1 MCSNRFLVQSGIHD
15 SFVKKFAEAI
25 ETNLHVGNGFEERT
39 TQGPLINAKAVE
51 KVSRSYY
58 LFSVLVSVSKTT
70 LVRCPARWFWK
81 HGEIRKTSELLPVC
95 MTQVASSGYKLFQ
108 LCHLAEF
115 P

>member
-1 MCSNRFLVQSGIHD
+1 MQSGIHD

-25 ETNLHVGNGFEERT
+25 KTNLHVGNGFEERT

-51 KVSRSYY
+51 KVSLSYY
-58 LFSVLVSVSKTT
+58 LFSVLVSVSKNT

-81 HGEIRKTSELLPVC
+81 QGEIRKTSEFLPVC
-95 MTQVASSGYKLFQ
+95 MNQVALLGYKLFQ
-108 LCHLAEF
+108 LCHFTES